1 MNGRAPVPTEPH
13 LQSQA
18 TAWPG
23 PIQFADPSSRVFG
36 LKRGKYG
43 LRNSSLPSCLWHLIV
58 IILMEKSHHCS
69 PRSMGTIYWKP
80 MAVPRNAGWLR
91 LKESACSAGDLG
103 SIPGGE
109 DPLEKGTATHS
120 GILAWRIPWMES
132 PAGYS
137 PWGRKEQDATE
148 WLHFHFPFFTAMHLH
163 LERVE
168 GAAPHPPQTLAL
180 RELKVRKA
188 LLFNGCLVQL
198 QKTLWTVARQAPLST
213 GLARQ

>member
-1 MNGRAPVPTEPH
+1 MGVPLSPQNRIYKARQQPD
-13 LQSQA
+13 LV
-18 TAWPG
+18 
-23 PIQFADPSSRVFG
+23 PSSSLTPLLECSVWKGASMDLEIHPSPPAFDISSSSSWWRNLITVLHVQWAPFTG
-36 LKRGKYG
+36 SLWLCLGTPGGSDLK
-43 LRNSSLPSCLWHLIV
+43 SLPAVRETWV
-58 IILMEKSHHCS
+58 
-69 PRSMGTIYWKP
+69 RS
-80 MAVPRNAGWLR
+80 L
-91 LKESACSAGDLG
+91 
-103 SIPGGE
+103 GGE

-120 GILAWRIPWMES
+120 GILAWRIPWTES